1 MSDGTVT
8 INDGELRITKPSE
21 PGFVIVIPPVVPKV
35 PLTLSSSTPNV
46 VLSVL
51 AIDSNVVFVPP
62 TPVSEMAAAPVV
74 LTVLPPFI
82 VRKPTVFP
90 SSPATP
96 DVVMSAF
103 TKFTMPMLF

>member
-8 INDGELRITKPSE
+8 INAGELRITKPSE

-51 AIDSNVVFVPP
+51 AIDSNVAVPP

-82 VRKPTVFP
+82 VRELTLFP

-103 TKFTMPMLF
+103 TKFTLLLF

>member
-1 MSDGTVT
+1 M
-8 INDGELRITKPSE
+8 
-21 PGFVIVIPPVVPKV
+21 IPPVVPKV

-51 AIDSNVVFVPP
+51 AIDSNVAVPP
-62 TPVSEMAAAPVV
+62 TSVSEMAAAPVV